1 MQSCLGRGDDG
12 PLGLGAVAAM
22 RGLGGGERAGSRTA
36 LGQGRGARIA
46 WTATTTSYKIRKLP
60 EEEQSVR
67 LIHD

>member
-36 LGQGRGARIA
+36 LGQGRGR
-46 WTATTTSYKIRKLP
+46 
-60 EEEQSVR
+60 EE
-67 LIHD
+67 HG